1 MYPFINEYSKP
12 LRQLGCTAV
21 RMLSVVAL
29 VLLLAIAPGV
39 EVSHALSDAQQLV
52 VDSWRFVNQG

>member
-12 LRQLGCTAV
+12 LRRLGCSAV
-21 RMLSVVAL
+21 RMLSTVAL

-39 EVSHALSDAQQLV
+39 EVGRAQ
-52 VDSWRFVNQG
+52 